1 MRDRELL
8 TTTPVVSKANY
19 LETMGLRALTIA
31 FLFTVVCTAL
41 RWAPIKASST
51 TRLSEANFDDSPM
64 SKMFKPGKSIV
75 YGVFQKDVDQTQA
88 PDAATRAELV
98 ERATSQLTNID
109 QKERDRRRF
118 VGVSAAA
125 TSIAIYSGMLYF
137 NVGFLFRLL
146 GMYFPVSLAAGFLQS
161 SREGL

>member
-1 MRDRELL
+1 MSQ
-8 TTTPVVSKANY
+8 PQSKDHQAIVWI
-19 LETMGLRALTIA
+19 TMGLRALTIA

-51 TRLSEANFDDSPM
+51 TRLSEMTNFDDSPM

-75 YGVFQKDVDQTQA
+75 YGVFQKDVDQTQL

-98 ERATSQLTNID
+98 ERASSQLTNID
-109 QKERDRRRF
+109 QQERDRRRF

-125 TSIAIYSGMLYF
+125 TSLAIYSGMLYF